1 MNASIALFD
10 SGIGGLSV
18 MREVRR
24 LLPRHDLLYFA
35 DTAYCP
41 YGPRPLTEIRAR
53 SLAIGRWLMER
64 GAGLLL
70 VACNTASSATLELLR
85 AELPLPVVGMEPGLK
100 PAVAASRNGRIG
112 VLATSNTLAGVR
124 FAALVER
131 HAGGV
136 EMLTQPCPGLVEQV
150 EAGDLDGPAT
160 RALVERY
167 LQPLLERGADTI
179 VLGCTHYPFLRP
191 LLVEI
196 AGPGVTLVDTGPA
209 VAAQVARV
217 AARHALPSGSGV
229 VRCWTSGD
237 PATVAPVISRLL
249 RENVVVESVSI

>member
-1 MNASIALFD
+1 
-10 SGIGGLSV
+10 

-167 LQPLLERGADTI
+167 LQPLLE
-179 VLGCTHYPFLRP
+179 
-191 LLVEI
+191 EI
-196 AGPGVTLVDTGPA
+196 AGPDVTLVDTGPA
-209 VAAQVARV
+209 VAAQVVRV